1 MVYIVLV
8 AVFMTILVVAF
19 FAAIGAVI
27 NGEKGL
33 STTIGMIVGGLL
45 PFIGVLALS
54 LQRQST
60 KNVVDE
66 MYDRGLIKK
75 EEHDK
80 TMEIVIEDIEDKLN
94 KKKS

>member
-1 MVYIVLV
+1 MDLLIIGLI
-8 AVFMTILVVAF
+8 FLGILVILF

-33 STTIGMIVGGLL
+33 STTREMIIGRAL
-45 PFIGVLALS
+45 PFIGVMVLAL
-54 LQRQST
+54 QKQST

-80 TMEIVIEDIEDKLN
+80 TMEILIEDIELKAN
-94 KKKS
+94 KK